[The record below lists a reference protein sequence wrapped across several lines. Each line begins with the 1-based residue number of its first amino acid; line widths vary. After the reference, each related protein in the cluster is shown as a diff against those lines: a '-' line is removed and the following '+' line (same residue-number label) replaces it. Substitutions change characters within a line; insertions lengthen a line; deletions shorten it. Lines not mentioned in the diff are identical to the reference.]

1 MFSYVSLKVP
11 IITKMFL
18 PFHVQKTNHR
28 HFAKSSTLC
37 NKLLD
42 LFWCIF
48 LAVIRKKTLKFNIL
62 QLYMPKYLTF
72 PLESMLNFQANCY
85 ICKQL
90 LKQKYTVIQELFLK
104 KNKKNKQKNSLFFV
118 VCRPLVLNCYFST
131 DRPVL
136 YVG

>member
-18 PFHVQKTNHR
+18 PFHVQKTNQR
-28 HFAKSSTLC
+28 HFAKSSTLR

-104 KNKKNKQKNSLFFV
+104 KNKKTNKKIPSFL
-118 VCRPLVLNCYFST
+118 
-131 DRPVL
+131 L
-136 YVG
+136 YVGPLFSIVTFLQIDQFCM